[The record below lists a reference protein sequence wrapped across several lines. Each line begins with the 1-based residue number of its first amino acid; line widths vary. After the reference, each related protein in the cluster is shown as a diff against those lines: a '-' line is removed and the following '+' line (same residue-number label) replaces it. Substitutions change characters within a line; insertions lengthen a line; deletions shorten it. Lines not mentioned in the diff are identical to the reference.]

1 MLRYALFIAAL
12 STASTVQAKP
22 IYQCQDGSGQPVFS
36 DKPCGRDAKEI
47 EVRQPSVI
55 AAPKRKVDNSL
66 FDEPVTAT
74 TRSRAASAQDCPS
87 AAAIDQAIF
96 RRQIV
101 QCMTEAQVDKAVK
114 PGLRDSYRASSGADE
129 QGPYLARYYS
139 ERSEGWPRY
148 ILFRRGQVAS
158 FHDAEPPEASC
169 RPHCGQGYRLPRE
182 RQGVPAH
189 PVHPNPH
196 APRQAPSPRP
206 DANTPRLTP
215 REWERER
222 AQQDRAREQERRE
235 RHRRPES

>member
-1 MLRYALFIAAL
+1 MLRTTLFFVAL
-12 STASTVQAKP
+12 STPALLAANPVYQCKDAEGQP
-22 IYQCQDGSGQPVFS
+22 IYS
-36 DKPCGRDAKEI
+36 DKPCGSDAKEI

-55 AAPKRKVDNSL
+55 AAPKRTVDKTL
-66 FDEPVTAT
+66 FEEPATEAKTA
-74 TRSRAASAQDCPS
+74 RAAPASNCPS
-87 AAAIDQAIF
+87 ASAIEQAIF
-96 RRQIV
+96 RRQIL
-101 QCMTEAQVDKAVK
+101 QCMTEAQVDKAIK

-169 RPHCGQGYRLPRE
+169 RPHCGQGYRLPRQ

-189 PVHPNPH
+189 PVHPNRH
-196 APRQAPSPRP
+196 APRQGPPPRP